1 METKIRLNNIQIYG
15 WHGVTEKERS
25 TGQQFEIDIEADA
38 QLHSAI
44 KSDDI
49 SQTVDY
55 SKLYEKVVD
64 IFSGKKYN
72 LIESLANKI
81 AATLTND
88 FNLTTCKVIIRKPD
102 APINGILDTVEVEV
116 NYHA

>member
-1 METKIRLNNIQIYG
+1 METRIRLKNIQLFG
-15 WHGVTEKERS
+15 WHGVADKEKKI
-25 TGQQFEIDIEADA
+25 GQQFEIDIEADV

-55 SKLYEKVVD
+55 SKLYEKVVN
-64 IFSGKKYN
+64 IFSGNKYN

-81 AATLTND
+81 AVTLTND
-88 FNLTTCKVIIRKPD
+88 FKLTTCKVIIRKPD

-116 NYHA
+116 NYNA